1 MPELP
6 EVETTK
12 RGLAPHLEGQ
22 VLTRLE
28 IRDGRLRY
36 PVEPSLV
43 DHLAGARIERLARR
57 SKVLLIH
64 TDRGLIC
71 SHLGMSGSWRLAQP
85 DEALR
90 KHDHLVLHLSSGA
103 QARYHDPRRFGW
115 FDWSYSESD
124 AKHLQGLGP
133 EPLTEAFTGRHL
145 FNASRGRNIQVKPF
159 IMTNSIVVGV
169 GNIYATEALFAAGI
183 HPGRAAGRVSLKRY
197 EVLAAEIKTVLAR
210 AIEQGGSTLRDFVN
224 SSGEPGYFAQQLSC
238 YGRAGE
244 PCVTCGKAL
253 SQKVLGQRA
262 SVFCTG
268 CQR

>member
-12 RGLAPHLEGQ
+12 RGLAPHLEQ
-22 VLTRLE
+22 QTLERLE
-28 IRDGRLRY
+28 VRDARLRY
-36 PVEPSLV
+36 PVEPSLP
-43 DHLAGARIERLARR
+43 DHLAGAQIERLDRR

-71 SHLGMSGSWRLAQP
+71 SHLGMSGSWRMAQP
-85 DEALR
+85 QEPLR
-90 KHDHLVLHLSSGA
+90 KHDHLVLHLSSGL

-115 FDWSYSESD
+115 FELSHSEAD

-133 EPLTEAFTGRHL
+133 EPLTDAFTGKHL
-145 FNASRGRNIQVKPF
+145 FDASRGRQLQIKPF
-159 IMTNSIVVGV
+159 IMTNSVVVGV
-169 GNIYATEALFAAGI
+169 GNIYATEALFTAGI
-183 HPGRAAGRVSLKRY
+183 HPGRASGKVSLKRY
-197 EVLAAEIKTVLAR
+197 EVLADEIKKVLAR

-244 PCVTCGKAL
+244 PCVVCAKPL

-262 SVFCTG
+262 SVFCTA